1 MEQANAIGNA
11 GQKQHRIHRSEEEI
25 LKHLADQEESEF
37 SVKEYCEMFDINEQ
51 TFNSW
56 LKKYRRSDEEK
67 GFAQVQIVASSMKSE
82 LFAEVNGIKLYR
94 EVSADYLKA
103 LLS

>member
-1 MEQANAIGNA
+1 MDQNNGSVVA
-11 GQKQHRIHRSEEEI
+11 KQRIHRSEEEI
-25 LKHLADQEESEF
+25 LKHLSDQEESGF
-37 SVKEYCEMFDINEQ
+37 TPKEYAEMYDINEA

-56 LKKYRRSDEEK
+56 IKKYRKSEEEPK
-67 GFAQVQIVASSMKSE
+67 GFTSIEIVPTRTE
-82 LFAEVNGIKLYR
+82 PVLFAEVNGIKLYK